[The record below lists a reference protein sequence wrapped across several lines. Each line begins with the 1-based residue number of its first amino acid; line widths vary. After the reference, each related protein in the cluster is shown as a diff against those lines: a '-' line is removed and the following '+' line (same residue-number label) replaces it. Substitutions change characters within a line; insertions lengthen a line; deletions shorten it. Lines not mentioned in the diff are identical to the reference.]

1 LEETKRSAV
10 SNPST
15 SQLPGYITSAK
26 PNAFASRA
34 PWYKNTAPTYAGIFL
49 WFVFWQGATTTQQGF
64 LGGTLAHGVGVALL
78 GLVIAGLVCHSM
90 FYFVPG
96 MLGMKTGLPLYIVG
110 TSTFGAKG
118 GFFMPGFLM
127 GLLQFGWLG
136 VNIYFS
142 SAALGMI
149 IYPSINPLDP
159 STIPVAVKGVMV
171 VWGTLAAF
179 VGLKGI
185 QYVAKIATFLPLI
198 PLAVLLWMFIETQAG
213 IPDFQSAQFIAG
225 HKALAAK
232 SPGVLSEWSVM
243 TAILTYVVGFFAT
256 AGAAGVDF
264 GTNSRDKKD
273 VSMGGLVGVAYAIII
288 TAGLSMF
295 IVAGVYGSPEFRDA
309 ALKAGVEKK
318 EFILDSFG
326 LIPVVFGGEMGKWV
340 MFLLAVAAFPPAC
353 FSSFIAA
360 NSFKTT
366 MPKVNPFVSVGIG
379 AVVSIA
385 LAVTGAAGKVIP
397 VFVVIGASFGP
408 ICGAM
413 MADYVLSGGKW
424 TGPRAGFNPAGW
436 MAWLLGFIVGILP
449 NIGVDVPA
457 APVLAFIVGA
467 VAYYIC
473 AKIDLQNDI
482 IPWAYEQGKVVE
494 REKKLILI
502 VEDEVDMANLYE
514 LHLQGAGYDTMTAND
529 GVTGLDDAIKHT
541 PDLVLLD
548 MELPRMH
555 GLEVCRRL
563 RATPATR
570 HIPTLVVSSLSSTE
584 MKVQGLHTGADDYLT
599 KPFKPAELLARVEA
613 LLRRYTNLIHV
624 ETMDRPE
631 WDTMNM

>member
-1 LEETKRSAV
+1 M

-15 SQLPGYITSAK
+15 SQLPGYITSAT
-26 PNAFASRA
+26 PNPYANRA

-64 LGGTLAHGVGVALL
+64 LGGTLAHGIGVALL
-78 GLVIAGLVCHSM
+78 GLVIAGLVCHAM

-127 GLLQFGWLG
+127 GVLQFGWLG

-142 SAALGMI
+142 SAALGMML
-149 IYPSINPLDP
+149 YPGINPLDP
-159 STIPVAVKGVMV
+159 STIPVAVKAVMV
-171 VWGTLAAF
+171 VWGLLAAF

-185 QYVAKIATFLPLI
+185 QYVAKVATFLPLI
-198 PLAVLLWMFIETQAG
+198 PLGVLLWMFVETQAG
-213 IPDFQSAQFIAG
+213 IPGFQSGQFIAS
-225 HKALAAK
+225 HKALAAS
-232 SPGVLSEWSVM
+232 SPGVLSKWSVM

-295 IVAGVYGSPEFRDA
+295 IVAGVYGSPEFKDA
-309 ALKAGVEKK
+309 ALKAGVAKK
-318 EFILDSFG
+318 EFILDSFS
-326 LIPVVFGGEMGKWV
+326 LIPVVLGENTGKWV
-340 MFLLAVAAFPPAC
+340 MFLLALAAFPPAC

-366 MPKVNPFVSVGIG
+366 MPKVNPFISVGIG

-413 MADYVLSGGKW
+413 MADFVLSGGRW

-436 MAWLLGFIVGILP
+436 MAWLLGFVVGILP

-482 IPWAYEQGKVVE
+482 IPWAYEKVQIVQ
-494 REKKLILI
+494 REKKLVLI
-502 VEDEVDMANLYE
+502 IEDEVDMANLIE
-514 LHLQGAGYDTMTAND
+514 LHLREAGYETMTAND
-529 GVTGLDDAIKHT
+529 GVLGLDEAIKHT

-613 LLRRYTNLIHV
+613 LLRRYTNLLHV
-624 ETMDRPE
+624 ESMDRPE